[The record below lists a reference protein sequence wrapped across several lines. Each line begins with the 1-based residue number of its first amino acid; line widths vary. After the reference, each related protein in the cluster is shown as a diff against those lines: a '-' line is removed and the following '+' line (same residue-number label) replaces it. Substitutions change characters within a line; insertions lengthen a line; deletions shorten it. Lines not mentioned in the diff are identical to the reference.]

1 MFEKYDDHLSLDLPY
16 GYDAITGTNDDGT
29 KAFSINCGTGINDN
43 GEPTA
48 EVKVLVRHLDGA
60 LDLSNV
66 NFKGDFPAR
75 TGGSISEM
83 GIGLQIQSSFSSSP
97 GRTLTIQLLFFLV
110 GVSCEKD
117 SYAFIAVKTGKEA
130 AFSEN
135 CDLIA
140 EHLNR
145 VLGCIKL
152 DGKAGNFQKLTG
164 WDVQRTLKEGKTDK
178 DSVGQFFD
186 SPAKTKTQKTVDS
199 YSTKIKPEL
208 VDSEEKKRKE
218 AEEREKVE
226 AQRKAE
232 VEAKKKLEND
242 RREYNDAVKKWESEC
257 AKINEKRT
265 SYVND
270 KLAEEK
276 KQLVAAAAKRKEE
289 AIARANAEM
298 KKQADRKSAAE
309 SALASLGLFKF
320 GEKKA
325 QKAIIEDAE
334 KKTADAQSSISAA
347 EAAYSS
353 GIVQADAN
361 ASSKSFEFQQAAEK
375 QYPLPIKPSKPASII
390 EEEKKKERERFA
402 GMTPTQRQHQYMK
415 DAIIEYLQDSEPMT
429 VSDMIENIPA
439 LEGESNQ
446 VVSAILRQMVLTG
459 DIEKEVRQR
468 RTYFKIS

>member
-1 MFEKYDDHLSLDLPY
+1 MQKRYDDHLTLDLPY

-29 KAFSINCGTGINDN
+29 KAFSINCGTGINEN

-60 LDLSNV
+60 LDPSNV

-110 GVSCEKD
+110 GVSCEND

-186 SPAKTKTQKTVDS
+186 SPTGTKTQKTGDPHSNKLPAKPVD
-199 YSTKIKPEL
+199 PE
-208 VDSEEKKRKE
+208 EIKRKE
-218 AEEREKVE
+218 AEELKKAE
-226 AQRKAE
+226 AQHKAE
-232 VEAKKKLEND
+232 EEAKEKLEND
-242 RREYNDAVKKWESEC
+242 RRMYNEALKKWESEC
-257 AKINEKRT
+257 VKIKAKQT
-265 SYVND
+265 AFVND
-270 KLAEEK
+270 KLAKEK
-276 KQLVAAAAKRKEE
+276 KSLIAAAEKKKEE
-289 AIARANAEM
+289 AIAKANGAIKE
-298 KKQADRKSAAE
+298 QADRKASAE
-309 SALASLGLFKF
+309 STLAALGLFKF

-325 QKAIIEDAE
+325 RKAIIEDAE
-334 KKTADAQSSISAA
+334 KRTAEARSSISAA
-347 EAAYSS
+347 ESAYFSE
-353 GIVQADAN
+353 IDRADAN
-361 ASSKSFEFQQAAEK
+361 ASSKVSEFQLAAEK

-390 EEEKKKERERFA
+390 EEEKAKERERFA

-446 VVSAILRQMVLTG
+446 VVSALLRQLVLSG
-459 DIEKEVRQR
+459 EVEKEVRQR
-468 RTYFKIS
+468 RTYFRIS